1 MKHTD
6 NKTWKVVAEIV
17 MALLSILALLPFLL
31 LFISS
36 ITDNTWATANGFS
49 FFPKK
54 LSMLAYQ
61 YIINQWATIGHAYLM
76 TFITTVAGTVISVL
90 ITTGFA
96 YALATKGLPFR
107 GL

>member
-49 FFPKK
+49 FFQK
-54 LSMLAYQ
+54 SSAC
-61 YIINQWATIGHAYLM
+61 
-76 TFITTVAGTVISVL
+76 
-90 ITTGFA
+90 
-96 YALATKGLPFR
+96 
-107 GL
+107 

>member
-49 FFPKK
+49 FF
-54 LSMLAYQ
+54 LSRQ
-61 YIINQWATIGHAYLM
+61 KRFTSFQ
-76 TFITTVAGTVISVL
+76 
-90 ITTGFA
+90 
-96 YALATKGLPFR
+96 TK
-107 GL
+107 

>member
-54 LSMLAYQ
+54 LSILAYQ
-61 YIINQWATIGHAYLM
+61 YIINQWTTIGHAYLM
-76 TFITTVAGTVISVL
+76 TIITTVVGTVISVL

-107 GL
+107 